1 MMKTA
6 WQNDRH
12 YLKLDFSTNQ
22 GAHFMLNPNQ
32 PKKPKS
38 TEDILREMEEMSDND
53 TKAEASSSGG
63 GALKSLLGFFV
74 KVADDEEAPTPIKMP
89 VSPPPATP
97 PPPQAQRTR
106 VGDLIANE
114 PAPKI
119 APLPAPS
126 ASATKNFAEE
136 SFEDIYKAAGVPAS
150 QCSVDDLAKLLENPT
165 IANQPMSVKVVAVNL
180 TLSAKN
186 LTAEEPI
193 TDALRRDRA
202 LDAYQAMLAER
213 VVTTE
218 QRNSAKIQ
226 QISQEV
232 EEYLKRKQAEMDALK
247 AEVAEAKK
255 QSVEFAIRREI
266 EEKRLADLITPFLEG
281 KPNPVTVGNTPEV

>member
-1 MMKTA
+1 MP
-6 WQNDRH
+6 
-12 YLKLDFSTNQ
+12 
-22 GAHFMLNPNQ
+22 NPNQ
-32 PKKPKS
+32 PNKPKS
-38 TEDILREMEEMSDND
+38 TEDILREMEEMSGNEG
-53 TKAEASSSGG
+53 KAEASAGG
-63 GALKSLLGFFV
+63 SALKSLLGFFV
-74 KVADDEEAPTPIKMP
+74 KVSDDEEAPAPVKMP
-89 VSPPPATP
+89 VPPPSA
-97 PPPQAQRTR
+97 PPQQAPRVGPR
-106 VGDLIANE
+106 VGDLLANE

-119 APLPAPS
+119 APMPAQPVGV
-126 ASATKNFAEE
+126 NLAEE
-136 SFEDIYKAAGVPAS
+136 PFEEIYKAAGLPPS

-165 IANQPMSVKVVAVNL
+165 IANQPMAVKVVAVNL

-193 TDALRRDRA
+193 ADALRRDRA

-213 VVTTE
+213 VVNTE

-266 EEKRLADLITPFLEG
+266 EEKRMADLITPFLEG
-281 KPNPVTVGNTPEV
+281 KPNPVTIGNTPEIKAPQ

>member
-1 MMKTA
+1 MP
-6 WQNDRH
+6 
-12 YLKLDFSTNQ
+12 
-22 GAHFMLNPNQ
+22 NPNQ
-32 PKKPKS
+32 PNKPKS
-38 TEDILREMEEMSDND
+38 TEDILREMEEISGNE
-53 TKAEASSSGG
+53 TTSEASAASSGG

-74 KVADDEEAPTPIKMP
+74 KVSDDEETSAPVTMP
-89 VSPPPATP
+89 APPSQPASP
-97 PPPQAQRTR
+97 PPPQAPRNR

-119 APLPAPS
+119 APPPAKS
-126 ASATKNFAEE
+126 GGVNLAEE
-136 SFEDIYKAAGVPAS
+136 PFEEIYKAAGLPKS
-150 QCSVDDLAKLLENPT
+150 QCGVDDLAKLLENPT
-165 IANQPMSVKVVAVNL
+165 IANQPMAVKVVAVNL

-193 TDALRRDRA
+193 ADALRRDRA

-247 AEVAEAKK
+247 AEVATVKT

-266 EEKRLADLITPFLEG
+266 EEKRMADLITPFLEG
-281 KPNPVTVGNTPEV
+281 KPNPVTVGNSPEVKPPQ

>member
-1 MMKTA
+1 MP
-6 WQNDRH
+6 
-12 YLKLDFSTNQ
+12 
-22 GAHFMLNPNQ
+22 NPNQ

-53 TKAEASSSGG
+53 TKAEASSGGG

-74 KVADDEEAPTPIKMP
+74 KVADDEAAPAPVKMP
-89 VSPPPATP
+89 APLPPTTP
-97 PPPQAQRTR
+97 PPPQAPRNR

-119 APLPAPS
+119 APPPAKLV
-126 ASATKNFAEE
+126 AAGVNLAEE
-136 SFEDIYKAAGVPAS
+136 PFEEIYKAAGVPAS

-165 IANQPMSVKVVAVNL
+165 IANQPMAVKVVAVNL

-193 TDALRRDRA
+193 ADALRRDRA

-247 AEVAEAKK
+247 AEVATVKT

-281 KPNPVTVGNTPEV
+281 KPNPVTVGNAPELKPPQ

>member
-1 MMKTA
+1 VNEHDDKTSE
-6 WQNDRH
+6 QE
-12 YLKLDFSTNQ
+12 Q
-22 GAHFMLNPNQ
+22 GLMPNPNQ
-32 PKKPKS
+32 PNKPKS
-38 TEDILREMEEMSDND
+38 TEDILREMEEMSGNEP
-53 TKAEASSSGG
+53 KAEASSGG

-74 KVADDEEAPTPIKMP
+74 KVADDEAEPAPLKMP
-89 VSPPPATP
+89 APPPAP
-97 PPPQAQRTR
+97 SAPLPAAPRTR

-119 APLPAPS
+119 APPPAKPI
-126 ASATKNFAEE
+126 AAGVNLAEE
-136 SFEDIYKAAGVPAS
+136 PFEEIYKAAGVPAS
-150 QCSVDDLAKLLENPT
+150 QCSVDDLAKLLENPMV
-165 IANQPMSVKVVAVNL
+165 ANQPTAIKVVAVNL

-186 LTAEEPI
+186 LTTEEPI

-213 VVTTE
+213 VVTIE
-218 QRNSAKIQ
+218 QRNAAKIQ

-247 AEVAEAKK
+247 AEVATVKT

-266 EEKRLADLITPFLEG
+266 EEKRMADLITPFLEG
-281 KPNPVTVGNTPEV
+281 KPNPVTVGNTPELKTPQ

>member
-1 MMKTA
+1 MA
-6 WQNDRH
+6 
-12 YLKLDFSTNQ
+12 
-22 GAHFMLNPNQ
+22 NPNQ
-32 PKKPKS
+32 PNKPKS
-38 TEDILREMEEMSDND
+38 TEDILREMETMSDNEP
-53 TKAEASSSGG
+53 KAEASSGG

-74 KVADDEEAPTPIKMP
+74 KVADEEDAAPPIKM
-89 VSPPPATP
+89 SAPPPSAPSPTAP
-97 PPPQAQRTR
+97 RSR

-114 PAPKI
+114 PAPKL
-119 APLPAPS
+119 APPPATAIPK
-126 ASATKNFAEE
+126 ASGINLAEE
-136 SFEDIYKAAGVPAS
+136 PFEEIYKTAGVPAS
-150 QCSVDDLAKLLENPT
+150 QCSVDELAKLLENPM
-165 IANQPMSVKVVAVNL
+165 IAKQPINIKVVAVNL

-186 LTAEEPI
+186 LSIEEPV

-218 QRNSAKIQ
+218 QRNSTKIQ

-247 AEVAEAKK
+247 AEVATVKT

-266 EEKRLADLITPFLEG
+266 EEKRMADLITPFLEG
-281 KPNPVTVGNTPEV
+281 KPNPVTIGNAPEIKPPQ

>member
-1 MMKTA
+1 MP
-6 WQNDRH
+6 
-12 YLKLDFSTNQ
+12 
-22 GAHFMLNPNQ
+22 NPNQ
-32 PKKPKS
+32 PNKPKS
-38 TEDILREMEEMSDND
+38 TEDILREMETMSGNEP
-53 TKAEASSSGG
+53 KAESSSGG

-74 KVADDEEAPTPIKMP
+74 KVSDDEEAPAPVKMP
-89 VSPPPATP
+89 APPPSAPAAP
-97 PPPQAQRTR
+97 PPTQAPRTR
-106 VGDLIANE
+106 VGDLIAND

-119 APLPAPS
+119 ASPTAP
-126 ASATKNFAEE
+126 ASANVNLADEPFEE
-136 SFEDIYKAAGVPAS
+136 IYKAAGVPAS

-165 IANQPMSVKVVAVNL
+165 IANQPMAIKVVAVNL

-186 LTAEEPI
+186 LTTEEPI

-202 LDAYQAMLAER
+202 LDAYQSMLAER
-213 VVTTE
+213 VVTIE

-247 AEVAEAKK
+247 AEVATVKT

-266 EEKRLADLITPFLEG
+266 EEKRMADLITPFLEG
-281 KPNPVTVGNTPEV
+281 KPNPVTVGNSPELNPPQ

>member
-1 MMKTA
+1 MANPRQPNKP
-6 WQNDRH
+6 Q
-12 YLKLDFSTNQ
+12 ST
-22 GAHFMLNPNQ
+22 
-32 PKKPKS
+32 PKS
-38 TEDILREMEEMSDND
+38 TEDILREMEEISDNE
-53 TKAEASSSGG
+53 TTAEASSGG

-74 KVADDEEAPTPIKMP
+74 KVADDNEAPVPIKM
-89 VSPPPATP
+89 SAP
-97 PPPQAQRTR
+97 PPPSTPTPRVGPR

-114 PAPKI
+114 PAPKV
-119 APLPAPS
+119 APPLAKPNVTS
-126 ASATKNFAEE
+126 TNLAEE
-136 SFEDIYKAAGVPAS
+136 PFEEIYKAAGVPAS
-150 QCSVDDLAKLLENPT
+150 QCSVDDLAKLMNNPT
-165 IANQPMSVKVVAVNL
+165 IANQPMAVKVVAVNL

-193 TDALRRDRA
+193 ADALRRDRA

-247 AEVAEAKK
+247 AEVATVKT

-266 EEKRLADLITPFLEG
+266 EEKRLADLVMPFLEG
-281 KPNPVTVGNTPEV
+281 KPNPITVGNTPELKPPQ

>member
-1 MMKTA
+1 MP
-6 WQNDRH
+6 
-12 YLKLDFSTNQ
+12 
-22 GAHFMLNPNQ
+22 NPRQ
-32 PKKPKS
+32 PNKPKS
-38 TEDILREMEEMSDND
+38 TEDILREMEEISDND
-53 TKAEASSSGG
+53 TKAEASSGG

-74 KVADDEEAPTPIKMP
+74 KVADEEESPAPIRMP
-89 VSPPPATP
+89 AP
-97 PPPQAQRTR
+97 PPPSAPPSQAPRVGPR

-114 PAPKI
+114 PAPKL
-119 APLPAPS
+119 AQLPAKP
-126 ASATKNFAEE
+126 AGVNLAEE
-136 SFEDIYKAAGVPAS
+136 SFEEIYKAAGVPPS
-150 QCSVDDLAKLLENPT
+150 QCSVDELAKLLENPT
-165 IANQPMSVKVVAVNL
+165 IANQPMAVKVVAVNL

-193 TDALRRDRA
+193 ADALRRDRA

-232 EEYLKRKQAEMDALK
+232 EEYLKRKQAEMDVLK

-281 KPNPVTVGNTPEV
+281 KPNPVTVGNSPELKLP

>member
-1 MMKTA
+1 MP
-6 WQNDRH
+6 
-12 YLKLDFSTNQ
+12 
-22 GAHFMLNPNQ
+22 NPNQ
-32 PKKPKS
+32 PNKPKS
-38 TEDILREMEEMSDND
+38 TEDILREMEEMSGNEG
-53 TKAEASSSGG
+53 KAEASAGG
-63 GALKSLLGFFV
+63 SALKSLLGFFV
-74 KVADDEEAPTPIKMP
+74 KVSDDEEAPAPVKMP
-89 VSPPPATP
+89 VPPPSA
-97 PPPQAQRTR
+97 PPQQAPRVGPR
-106 VGDLIANE
+106 VGDLLANE

-119 APLPAPS
+119 APMPAQPVGV
-126 ASATKNFAEE
+126 NLAEE
-136 SFEDIYKAAGVPAS
+136 PFEEIYKAAGLPPS

-165 IANQPMSVKVVAVNL
+165 IANQPMAVKVVAVNL

-193 TDALRRDRA
+193 ADALRRDRA

-213 VVTTE
+213 VVNTE

-232 EEYLKRKQAEMDALK
+232 AEMDALK

-266 EEKRLADLITPFLEG
+266 EEKRMADLITPFLEG
-281 KPNPVTVGNTPEV
+281 KPNPVTIGNTPEIKAPQ